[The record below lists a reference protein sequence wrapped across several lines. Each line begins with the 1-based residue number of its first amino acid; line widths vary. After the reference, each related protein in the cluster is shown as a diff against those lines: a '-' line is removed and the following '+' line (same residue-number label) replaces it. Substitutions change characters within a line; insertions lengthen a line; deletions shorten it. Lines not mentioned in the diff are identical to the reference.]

1 MLVWKKKFLLAAAI
15 LLIALLA
22 RNLYVTRST
31 SSGADLSQAV
41 DRYVKAVYARDFNAA
56 YLWLAATDRQKKD
69 RETYAR
75 EQGAFAGFT
84 LKLATRLASLIET
97 QPAQPPVAGEIN

>member
-15 LLIALLA
+15 LLITLLA